1 MNYFIYKGIN
11 SKSFNTLVVQEL
23 PPITKPQLRY
33 NVSEIDGV
41 DGDVIETLGYKSY
54 DKEITIGIKNTNEI
68 NDIIKWLTGNGE
80 LTLSNEPDKYYKV
93 NILNEIN
100 FERLVRFRTAKIKF
114 HVQPFKYSLTEG
126 IQRIE
131 VQENQKSITIINN
144 GNTISKPIIALS
156 GEGTINITYN
166 NKELR
171 FTFDENKTAIFD
183 SAKQD
188 VYYQN
193 TLLNRN
199 MIGDFIELNA
209 GKNIINWSGI
219 ITRWE
224 IENKSRW
231 I

>member
-100 FERLVRFRTAKIKF
+100 FERLVRFRTAKVKF

-126 IQRIE
+126 IQRIA
-131 VQENQKSITIINN
+131 VQESQKSITIINN
-144 GNTISKPIIALS
+144 GNTISKPVIALS

-199 MIGDFIELNA
+199 MIGDFIELNV
-209 GKNIINWSGI
+209 GENIINWSGT